1 MAHRGGVALTSGT
14 DQHAPAERSPWASP
28 DTRTRGAGT
37 PFGAP
42 PVPRERGTPV
52 SHDVRA
58 GLLTVAVTVLV
69 GAPVGLLWAALA
81 PRVLID
87 VDGDDVQVVDAYADG
102 FIAVDAWF
110 FGAVVVAG
118 LVGGVL
124 AWWLSADRGPGVVL
138 GLAVGGLAAAW
149 IAGRVGGEVD
159 RTTVEQ
165 LVASGVQGR
174 RELAVQLRST
184 SALLGWPI
192 ASLLAFL
199 ALSVARRPA
208 AAPDGAEVSS
218 G

>member
-1 MAHRGGVALTSGT
+1 M
-14 DQHAPAERSPWASP
+14 
-28 DTRTRGAGT
+28 
-37 PFGAP
+37 
-42 PVPRERGTPV
+42 
-52 SHDVRA
+52 
-58 GLLTVAVTVLV
+58 
-69 GAPVGLLWAALA
+69 
-81 PRVLID
+81 
-87 VDGDDVQVVDAYADG
+87 
-102 FIAVDAWF
+102 
-110 FGAVVVAG
+110 
-118 LVGGVL
+118 
-124 AWWLSADRGPGVVL
+124 L

-192 ASLLAFL
+192 ASLLTFL

-208 AAPDGAEVSS
+208 APPDGDELSS